1 VGNAAIV
8 TLITDEQFAVA
19 ARTLKTRSRARSR
32 PPSARRAD
40 LILDF
45 VSRRRKVDKG
55 ERIVTAGT
63 TSSRLPSLFPPGIP
77 IGRVRRIEDGAGDLD
92 RVVHVKPAAD
102 MTNLQF
108 VSVLTA
114 PEQAALTASS
124 GGP

>member
-1 VGNAAIV
+1 MGNAAIV

-19 ARTLKTRSRARSR
+19 ARTLKTEVPGTITPAVGS
-32 PPSARRAD
+32 PGD